1 MVYHKAGG
9 VNYIDGVV
17 ATTQPRGNMKY
28 SYNLFLLALALS
40 IAIPT
45 ITFAQISGT
54 ADDTQGVWLFSA
66 GLDGTCDA
74 DGGDGTPGGA
84 PTDDIIQDAVTDG
97 NLQFVGGVLAE
108 IQAFTPGSTEGGSD
122 APDANIAE
130 IDGEGALDTVDDFG
144 NISNVADDAANADLG
159 QDGCITVG
167 LVHPLVIVA
176 DGITATGTIDTDDL
190 DGFDIF
196 LFEDA
201 ELSGMII
208 TLIGNTGSCAITLT
222 DLQVDPDTD
231 DRADDTLIGIDLDG
245 LTCDYGEYLT
255 GIEICDD
262 DVDQYA
268 AYPGACDP
276 DENAPTGDTSVELD
290 AVAIAESIELPV
302 EMVSFDVVTGQ
313 SDANLRWVTAS
324 ETNNAGFYVEHSAGF
339 GEFNE
344 VGFVQGAGNSDYEV
358 SYEYRVDNLTPGL
371 HRFRLRQLDYDG
383 AFEYSGV
390 VEARIEVPGNFYLS
404 PVYPNP
410 FNPSA
415 NVTFA
420 VAQSQHVK
428 ISLHTLLGQEMKVLY
443 EGVPS
448 ADTQHTVRVDG
459 SDLTG
464 GVYIVMM
471 QSNGERA
478 TRTVTLLK

>member
-1 MVYHKAGG
+1 
-9 VNYIDGVV
+9 
-17 ATTQPRGNMKY
+17 MKNRY
-28 SYNLFLLALALS
+28 KLLLLALAFS

-45 ITFAQISGT
+45 MTFAQITGT

-74 DGGDGTPGGA
+74 DGGDGLAGGA
-84 PTDDIIQDAVTDG
+84 PTDAIIEDAVTDG
-97 NLQFVGGVLAE
+97 NLQFVGGIITE
-108 IQAFTPGSTEGGSD
+108 ITAYTPGSTEGGSD
-122 APDANIAE
+122 APDPNIAD
-130 IDGEGALDTVDDFG
+130 IDTEGALDTVDDFG
-144 NISNVADDAANADLG
+144 NLSNAEDDAANADLG
-159 QDGCITVG
+159 GGGCITVA
-167 LVHPLVIVA
+167 LVHPAVIVA
-176 DGITATGTIDTDDL
+176 DGMTSTGTIDTDDL

-208 TLIGNTGSCAITLT
+208 TLIGNANNCVIEIT
-222 DLQVDPDTD
+222 DLQVDPNTD
-231 DRADDTLIGIDLDG
+231 DGADDTLIGIDLDG

-255 GIEICDD
+255 GIQICDD

-268 AYPGACDP
+268 VYPGACDP
-276 DENAPTGDTSVELD
+276 DENRPTGDTSVELD

-302 EMVSFDVVTGQ
+302 EMVSFDVVTTQ
-313 SDANLRWVTAS
+313 SAANLHWVTAS
-324 ETNNAGFYVEHSAGF
+324 ETNNFGFYVEHSAGF
-339 GEFNE
+339 SEFQE
-344 VGFVQGAGNSDYEV
+344 LGFVPGSGTTDYEV
-358 SYEYRVDNLTPGL
+358 SYEYRVDNLTPGR
-371 HRFRLRQLDYDG
+371 HRFRLRQVDYDG
-383 AFEYSGV
+383 AFEYSAV
-390 VEARIEVPGNFYLS
+390 VEARVELPGNFYLS

-428 ISLHTLLGQEMKVLY
+428 VSLHTLLGQEMKVLY
-443 EGVPS
+443 EGVLS
-448 ADTQHTVRVDG
+448 ADTQQTVRLDG

-471 QSNGERA
+471 ESNGERA